1 MQKRLYI
8 VGSVLA
14 VVALGGVLVA
24 NALPLESPPARLAQS
39 GVDLSDSGIQ
49 ADFDEATS
57 VEVARD
63 AYTVTERDGNG
74 LMRATVSQQ
83 PSSVL
88 RDGEWVPISTELTQL
103 DGGLITAVDHP
114 LEPVFA
120 PSADAEAV
128 LEVDNGVY
136 SLALSLVSA
145 KPSAS
150 EEVSATPDVADGT
163 AVRYE
168 GAAGGSDVLFQV
180 GQQAVYQTVELAS
193 APSAPLRFEWSIEAP
208 GLVLGESDAGEI
220 LFLDP
225 SDEVAFVLPA
235 PSMWDSLGGAE
246 GGMAESA
253 SAPVDYTIKEMAS
266 GKWTLVLEPSPEW
279 LSDAERV
286 YPVSIDPD
294 IYPGAGM
301 VATYKE
307 DNWTHNYASVPRI
320 GNTKQTSTCCAWRT
334 VLRYPLNSYFGKR
347 VTGAALVANWTYG
360 TTTNRAASLWW
371 AHSFSFAGNAGKL
384 ADFSISTQGVAYNGG
399 VFTMVAQILN
409 NSDQYSYMMLMG
421 EENNAIYSRKDL
433 STYVTFTYVDPAVV
447 TGVKGATPTSPAS
460 GPLTQ
465 VFVDDIVME
474 ATGVNNTPGT
484 SQLFRYRFTSPNGGA
499 AWTSGWVGS
508 GPYRIPDTALT
519 AGKDYN
525 YTIDTMDTGTLSPVK
540 SKTLSTWK
548 FHTQINPQ
556 APTAI
561 TVDGQ
566 ALTADVTS
574 SVERPILGA
583 TVTDVDGGEV
593 WAVFTV
599 KQDGLI
605 IMDSVEGTK
614 STVSPGGSAISTVEL
629 PYAVTSGSR
638 YTVEVRAFDGHLAS
652 GVAASDPFGF
662 TGPPRSIR
670 EIPGDDDASTGA
682 TS

>member
-1 MQKRLYI
+1 MHKRLYI
-8 VGSVLA
+8 VGSALA
-14 VVALGGVLVA
+14 VVALGGA
-24 NALPLESPPARLAQS
+24 WATGALPLETIPGRVAQT
-39 GVDLSDSGIQ
+39 GIGPSDSGIQ

-63 AYTVTERDGNG
+63 AHTVTERDGNG
-74 LMRATVSQQ
+74 LMRATVSQE

-88 RDGEWVPISTELTQL
+88 RDGEWVPISTELTEL
-103 DGGLITAVDHP
+103 EGGAIAAVDHP
-114 LEPVFA
+114 LAPVFA
-120 PSADAEAV
+120 PSADAEDV
-128 LEVDNGVY
+128 VKVDSGGY
-136 SLALSLVSA
+136 SLALSLMGA
-145 KPSAS
+145 KPSDS
-150 EEVSATPDVADGT
+150 HEVKATPDVADGT
-163 AVRYE
+163 AVRYA

-180 GQQAVYQTVELAS
+180 GQQAVYQTVELDS
-193 APSAPLRFEWSIEAP
+193 VPSAPLRFEWSIEAP
-208 GLVLGESDAGEI
+208 GLSLGESEAGEI
-220 LFLDP
+220 LLLDP
-225 SDEVAFVLPA
+225 SGEVAFVLPA

-253 SAPVDYTIKEMAS
+253 SAPVDYTIEELAP
-266 GKWTLVLEPSPEW
+266 GRWALVLEPNSEW
-279 LSDAERV
+279 LSDADRV

-307 DNWTHNYASVPRI
+307 DNPSHNYASVPRI

-360 TTTNRAASLWW
+360 TTTSRAASLWW
-371 AHSFSFAGNAGKL
+371 ATSFNFGGHGSKL

-421 EENNAIYSRKDL
+421 EESNAIYSRKDL

-447 TGVKGATPTSPAS
+447 TGVKGATPISPAS
-460 GPLTQ
+460 GPLKH

-484 SQLFRYRFTSPNGGA
+484 SQLFRYKFTSPNGGA
-499 AWTSGWVGS
+499 AWSSGWVGA
-508 GPYRIPDTALT
+508 GPYRVPDTALT

-556 APTAI
+556 TPTAI

-566 ALTADVTS
+566 PLTSDVTS

-605 IMDSVEGTK
+605 IMDSVEGTR

-629 PYAVTSGSR
+629 PYVATSGAR